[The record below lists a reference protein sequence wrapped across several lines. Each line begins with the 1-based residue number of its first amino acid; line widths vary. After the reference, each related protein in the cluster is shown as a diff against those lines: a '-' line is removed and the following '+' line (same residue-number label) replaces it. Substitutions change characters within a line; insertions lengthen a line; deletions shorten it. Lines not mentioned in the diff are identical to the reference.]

1 MSKKFNL
8 DGGMNVKV
16 DLIGGMTKN
25 YNLVDGKIEKLIWLM
40 AESTIKGPEVMGN
53 ALTRAVEPEVMGSAL
68 TRAVEPEVVGSAPH
82 RRGGRG
88 GGPVPVCPIPQNRL

>member
-8 DGGMNVKV
+8 DGGMNAKF

-25 YNLVDGKIEKLIWLM
+25 YNLVDGKIGKLIWLM
-40 AESTIKGPEVMGN
+40 AESTIKG
-53 ALTRAVEPEVMGSAL
+53 PEVMGSAL

-82 RRGGRG
+82 RV
-88 GGPVPVCPIPQNRL
+88 PVPVCPIPQNRL